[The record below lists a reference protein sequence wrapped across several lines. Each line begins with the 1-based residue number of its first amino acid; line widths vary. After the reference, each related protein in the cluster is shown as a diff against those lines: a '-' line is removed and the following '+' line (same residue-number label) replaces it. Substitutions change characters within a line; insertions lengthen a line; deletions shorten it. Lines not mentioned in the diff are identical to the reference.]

1 VVRGFDTP
9 KRGGTSQ
16 DPGRCSSPSVVPALC
31 CPSEESGTIR
41 LDSEPQAIGTADG
54 GGADSRSSP
63 DHHLRGPRLHVSR
76 WGVLRSPLSMSH
88 LTRRR
93 RVAIT
98 GLGVIAP
105 NGIGKDEFWRSLVA
119 GRSAVDFISSF
130 DPSPYPCKIA
140 AEVKSFVPRDFLSNR
155 IAKNAAR
162 FSQFA
167 IAASRLAVA
176 DSKLSISASLA
187 SETAIC
193 YGASV
198 NGIGELYRGAGNGVM
213 KPWVALEYPSHAASS
228 YLAIEFG
235 ITGRALSVSSNC
247 CTGIDAIHTAA
258 AYIAA
263 GKARVALAGACDA
276 PLFPLSFAAFC
287 ALGALSRRTEE
298 PHRASRP
305 YDLMRDGI
313 VLGEGAATVVLEDL
327 EGALDRGATV
337 YAEVLGHAAA
347 SEAIGMRKGDIEGQ
361 VMAHTLTAAIADAEL
376 APSDIDHINAHGTSL
391 PDYDTCDTNAFK
403 KALGRHA
410 YSIPVV
416 SIKSMIGQPVSAA
429 GALQTVCAC
438 LSIAH
443 QVAPP
448 TINQDVPDP
457 QCDLDYVPNR
467 SRAARIRNVL
477 INGHSFGGSVSAL
490 VIGQPATTTR

>member
-1 VVRGFDTP
+1 
-9 KRGGTSQ
+9 
-16 DPGRCSSPSVVPALC
+16 
-31 CPSEESGTIR
+31 
-41 LDSEPQAIGTADG
+41 
-54 GGADSRSSP
+54 
-63 DHHLRGPRLHVSR
+63 
-76 WGVLRSPLSMSH
+76 MSH
-88 LTRRR
+88 LTGRR

-176 DSKLSISASLA
+176 DSKLSISSSLA

-198 NGIGELYRGAGNGVM
+198 NGIGDIADEAARALYRGAGNGVM
-213 KPWVALEYPSHAASS
+213 KPWAALEYPSHAASS

-361 VMAHTLTAAIADAEL
+361 VMAHTLAAAIADAEL
-376 APSDIDHINAHGTSL
+376 APSDIDHINAHGSSL

-443 QVAPP
+443 QVVPP

-490 VIGQPATTTR
+490 VVGQPATTTR